1 MMTIKKEVV
10 NYVLDTNVLIT
21 NPDCLVDGSFRGTI
35 NIPEVVI
42 TELEKFKK
50 EDNARGNAARIVG
63 RLLRKLSR
71 EGDISKGVEVAG
83 NIVKIVGKTGNG
95 EQLLD
100 GWDVDDPDHKILK
113 TAVHMQSSGV
123 PNIIFVTNDVYLAT
137 KAERCGLKTQDLM
150 QEKDEYTGQQTVY
163 CQKGSFEYISAGKT
177 ANKGWSLLPENF
189 YVLDEHQR
197 RVSPILTVNE
207 FLIIRNEAS
216 PKEIKLGRFD
226 GHSVVALQHE
236 NQSIFGI
243 KARNRTQQFLME
255 ALITEEGEERLVILE
270 GPAGTAKTLF
280 ALAVGIEAKQNGAF
294 RKFYVTRS
302 NVEADESFG
311 YLPGAMNI
319 KFDGFLNPIYDNLEV
334 LVDVDKEAKNKDGK
348 TVTDKSLLL
357 EQLQIEAK
365 PLNYMRGR
373 SLRKSL
379 IFVDEA
385 QNLTRAQ
392 VKMIVTRAGEGS
404 VVVLCGDTDQID
416 GHHLNKFNNGL
427 THALR
432 CMKGE
437 KLCFI
442 LRLSTADAERS
453 KLSRIAAS
461 KL

>member
-1 MMTIKKEVV
+1 MSQQKLI
-10 NYVLDTNVLIT
+10 NYVLDTNVLLQ
-21 NPDCLVDGSFRGTI
+21 NPDCLIDDSFRGII

-50 EDNARGNAARIVG
+50 EDNARGNASRIIG
-63 RLLRKLSR
+63 RLLRKLSKQ
-71 EGDISKGVEVAG
+71 GDINKGIDAG
-83 NIVKIVGKTGNG
+83 GTTIKIIGKLGNG
-95 EQLLD
+95 EELLD
-100 GWDVDDPDHKILK
+100 GWDTNDPDHKILK
-113 TAVHMQSSGV
+113 TAVQLQKSGV
-123 PNIIFVTNDVYLAT
+123 ENVVFVTNDVYLAT

-150 QEKDEYTGQQTVY
+150 QEKDEYTGQQTVF
-163 CQKGSFEYISAGKT
+163 CQKESFNYILAGKS

-189 YVLDEHQR
+189 YVLDEHQQ
-197 RVSPILTVNE
+197 RVVPTLVINQ
-207 FLIIRNEAS
+207 FLIIQNEANH
-216 PKEIKLGRFD
+216 KEIKLGRFD

-236 NQSIFGI
+236 NQNVFGI

-255 ALITEEGEERLVILE
+255 ALLTEEGEERLVIIE

-280 ALAVGIEAKQNGAF
+280 ALAVGIEAKQNGFF

-311 YLPGAMNI
+311 YLPGSMDI
-319 KFDGFLNPIYDNLEV
+319 KFDGFLNPIYDNLSV
-334 LVDVDKEAKNKDGK
+334 LVDIDKDTRKKDGK
-348 TVTDKSLLL
+348 EVTDKSLLL

-379 IFVDEA
+379 IFVDES

-392 VKMIVTRAGEGS
+392 VKMITTRAGEGS
-404 VVVLCGDTDQID
+404 VVVLCGDTEQID
-416 GHHLNKFNNGL
+416 GRLNKFNNGL

-437 KLCFI
+437 KLCYI
-442 LRLSTADAERS
+442 LRLNTADAERS
-453 KLSRIAAS
+453 ELSKIAAT

>member
-1 MMTIKKEVV
+1 MMASQKKIT
-10 NYVLDTNVLIT
+10 NFVLDTNVLIQ
-21 NPDCLVDGSFRGTI
+21 NPDCLTDDSFRGII

-50 EDNARGNAARIVG
+50 EDNARGNAARIIG
-63 RLLRKLSR
+63 RLLRKLSQQ
-71 EGDISKGVEVAG
+71 GDISKGVDVG
-83 NIVKIVGKTGNG
+83 CSTVKIIGKLGNG
-95 EQLLD
+95 DELLD
-100 GWDVDDPDHKILK
+100 GWDPHDPDHKILK
-113 TAVHMQSSGV
+113 TAVQLQKSGAENV
-123 PNIIFVTNDVYLAT
+123 IFVTNDVYLAT
-137 KAERCGLKTQDLM
+137 KAERCELKTQDLM

-163 CQKGSFEYISAGKT
+163 CQQASFEFISAGKT

-197 RVSPILTVNE
+197 QAPPVLTINE
-207 FLIIRNEAS
+207 FLIIRAEAH
-216 PKEIKLGRFD
+216 PKAIKLGRFD
-226 GHSVVALQHE
+226 GKSVVALQHE
-236 NQSIFGI
+236 NQTVFGI
-243 KARNRTQQFLME
+243 KPRNRTQQFLLE
-255 ALITEEGEERLVILE
+255 ALITEEGEERLVIIE

-280 ALAVGIEAKQNGAF
+280 ALAVGIEAKQNGFF

-311 YLPGAMNI
+311 YLPGNMDM
-319 KFDGFLNPIYDNLEV
+319 KFDGFLNPIYDNLSV
-334 LVDVDKEAKNKDGK
+334 LVDIDKDTKKKDGK
-348 TVTDKSLLL
+348 EVTDKNLLL
-357 EQLQIEAK
+357 EQLEIEAK

-392 VKMIVTRAGEGS
+392 VKMITTRAGEGS
-404 VVVLCGDTDQID
+404 VVVLCGDTEQID
-416 GHHLNKFNNGL
+416 GRHLNKFNNGL

-437 KLCFI
+437 DICYI
-442 LRLSTADAERS
+442 LRMSTADAERS

>member
-1 MMTIKKEVV
+1 MSQKKVI
-10 NYVLDTNVLIT
+10 NYVLDTNVLIQ
-21 NPDCLVDGSFRGTI
+21 NPDCLIDDSFRGII
-35 NIPEVVI
+35 NIPELVI

-50 EDNARGNAARIVG
+50 EDNARGNAARVVG
-63 RLLRKLSR
+63 RLLRKLSKQ
-71 EGDISKGVEVAG
+71 GDISKGIDVG
-83 NIVKIVGKTGNG
+83 CNTVKIIGKLGNG
-95 EQLLD
+95 DELLD
-100 GWDVDDPDHKILK
+100 GWDPHDPDHKILK
-113 TAVHMQSSGV
+113 TAIQLQKSGTENV
-123 PNIIFVTNDVYLAT
+123 IFVTNDVYLAT

-150 QEKDEYTGQQTVY
+150 QEKDEYTGQQTVF
-163 CQKGSFEYISAGKT
+163 CQKGSFEYISAGKST
-177 ANKGWSLLPENF
+177 NKDWSLSPENF
-189 YVLDEHQR
+189 YVLDEYQR
-197 RVSPILTVNE
+197 QVAPALVVNQFLT
-207 FLIIRNEAS
+207 IKNEANH
-216 PKEIKLGRFD
+216 KAIKLGRFD

-236 NQSIFGI
+236 NQTVFGI

-255 ALITEEGEERLVILE
+255 ALITEEGEERLVIIE

-280 ALAVGIEAKQNGAF
+280 ALAVGIEAKQNGFF

-311 YLPGAMNI
+311 YLPGAMNV

-334 LVDVDKEAKNKDGK
+334 LVDIDKETRKKDCK
-348 TVTDKSLLL
+348 EITDKNLLL

-404 VVVLCGDTDQID
+404 VVVLCGDTEQID
-416 GHHLNKFNNGL
+416 GRHLNKFNNGL

-432 CMKGE
+432 SMKGE
-437 KLCFI
+437 KICHI
-442 LRLSTADAERS
+442 LRLGTADAERS
-453 KLSRIAAS
+453 ELSKIAAS